1 MKKYSSLFKD
11 KYDYIVFPIL
21 LRTIKETGSKNYFRP
36 DKFTHLKN
44 KDFIRKVINIC
55 LDSRRS
61 HSTVEDYFTNI
72 SYWPKDLYLNFM
84 GRIFQLLFFSR
95 IVNAFVDAGI
105 DKKLSI
111 KAWQNRNL
119 FNNVRDYIDNFPF
132 NFNNETYTKEI
143 LTALDNLYCLD
154 NNDRGRQASFL
165 DLRKRFLYRIGMR
178 DASFAFNQK
187 YEEGFIQP
195 FQIGLCLEL

>member
-1 MKKYSSLFKD
+1 MKKYSSLLKD

-21 LRTIKETGSKNYFRP
+21 LRTMKETGSKNEFRP
-36 DKFTHLKN
+36 YKFPHFKD
-44 KDFIRKVINIC
+44 KDFIEKVIKIC

-61 HSTVEDYFTNI
+61 HSPNEDYLTNM
-72 SYWPKDLYLNFM
+72 SYWPKDLYLNFI
-84 GRIFQLLFFSR
+84 GRTFQLLFFSR
-95 IVNAFVDAGI
+95 IVNAFVDTGI

-111 KAWQNRNL
+111 NSGQNRNL
-119 FNNVRDYIDNFPF
+119 YNNVRDYIDNFPV

-154 NNDRGRQASFL
+154 KNRCRSESNFL
-165 DLRKRFLYRIGMR
+165 DLRRRFLYRIGRR
-178 DASFAFNQK
+178 DISFVSNQK

-195 FQIGLCLEL
+195 FQIGL

>member
-21 LRTIKETGSKNYFRP
+21 LRTIKETGSKN
-36 DKFTHLKN
+36 KFMSGKFPHLKD
-44 KDFIRKVINIC
+44 KDFIEKVIKIC
-55 LDSRRS
+55 IDSRMA

-72 SYWPKDLYLNFM
+72 SYWSKDLYLNFI
-84 GRIFQLLFFSR
+84 GRTFQLLFFSR
-95 IVNAFVDAGI
+95 IVNAFVDTGI

-111 KAWQNRNL
+111 NAGQNRNL
-119 FNNVRDYIDNFPF
+119 YNNVRDYIECFPV

-154 NNDRGRQASFL
+154 KNDRGFL
-165 DLRKRFLYRIGMR
+165 GLRKRFLFRIGMR
-178 DASFAFNQK
+178 DMAFVPYQK
-187 YEEGFIQP
+187 YEEDFIQP
-195 FQIGLCLEL
+195 FQIGL

>member
-1 MKKYSSLFKD
+1 MKKYSSLLKD

-21 LRTIKETGSKNYFRP
+21 LRTIKETGSYKTDFRH
-36 DKFTHLKN
+36 DRFTHLKD
-44 KDFIRKVINIC
+44 KDFIEKVINVC
-55 LDSRRS
+55 LDSRKS
-61 HSTVEDYFTNI
+61 HSTAEDYFTNI
-72 SYWPKDLYLNFM
+72 SYWPKDLYLNCM
-84 GRIFQLLFFSR
+84 ERIFQLLFFSR

-111 KAWQNRNL
+111 NAGQNRSIY
-119 FNNVRDYIDNFPF
+119 NNVRDYVDNFPV

-154 NNDRGRQASFL
+154 KNRGTLNFL
-165 DLRKRFLYRIGMR
+165 DLRRRFLFRIGMR
-178 DASFAFNQK
+178 DISFVTNQK

-195 FQIGLCLEL
+195 FQIGL